1 MEVFDATVR
10 AEEEGDIQYPY
21 LRLTRR
27 LDSGRQDKSAN
38 TLRFFD
44 LLCLSTT
51 LLIRE
56 NSVLSKEEICLLRD
70 VFHFVSISV

>member
-10 AEEEGDIQYPY
+10 AEEEGDISL
-21 LRLTRR
+21 LRADTETRQR
-27 LDSGRQDKSAN
+27 KARQICQH
-38 TLRFFD
+38 TQ

-56 NSVLSKEEICLLRD
+56 NSVLSKEQICVLRD

>member
-1 MEVFDATVR
+1 MQPLEQKR
-10 AEEEGDIQYPY
+10 KGIYPY
-21 LRLTRR
+21 FGLTWR
-27 LDSGRQDKSAN
+27 LDGGRQDKSAN

-56 NSVLSKEEICLLRD
+56 NSVLSKEQICVLRD